1 LLAARRRGGR
11 ALSDPVAQAFTVAL
25 EETDGLSGREAD
37 CIAIAY
43 AQDGIVTEA
52 RTNSQALTDAEALRN
67 TQAFV
72 NADAISKTVVDP
84 ETFSDSQ
91 TFAVGEAGC

>member
-52 RTNSQALTDAEALRN
+52 PTDAQALSN
-67 TQAFV
+67 TQAFAD
-72 NADAISKTVVDP
+72 ADAISKTVVDP